1 MARPAAVFR
10 PGDVRSETTSMLK
23 KLLFSFGLLALG
35 SPAFA
40 GPLVLSIGGGQW
52 QNGVGP
58 SNVCIDYDNVGGT
71 GLDGVRWGVGEN
83 STSLPA
89 PLAGYDTLG
98 DACLTED
105 GWYAPVSGYNFTP
118 EGGPHVI
125 SDTSATFSLGTFEHL
140 NFPIQDGITQ
150 VDYQLTLNTNTV
162 GSPTPLTLTFQ
173 HNETDNE
180 CSTGPNCSD
189 DIVNV
194 LLPGTSLLFT
204 VGSDQYLFQLLGFS
218 DSALGTFS
226 NSFES
231 PENGSTKSQL
241 WASVT
246 PVPVPEP
253 ATMVLFGSGLFGL
266 GAALRRARRR
276 S

>member
-1 MARPAAVFR
+1 
-10 PGDVRSETTSMLK
+10 MLK

-40 GPLVLSIGGGQW
+40 GPLVLSIGGGKW
-52 QNGVGP
+52 QNGVAP
-58 SNVCIDYDNVGGT
+58 SNVCIDYDDVGGT
-71 GLDGVRWGVGEN
+71 GLDGVRWGVGTV
-83 STSLPA
+83 SSSLPA

-98 DACLTED
+98 DACVTAD
-105 GWYAPVSGYNFTP
+105 GWYAPVSGYNFDP
-118 EGGPHVI
+118 LGGLHVVD
-125 SDTSATFSLGTFEHL
+125 DTAVTFSLGTFQHL
-140 NFPIQDGITQ
+140 NYPIDDAITQ
-150 VDYQLTLNTNTV
+150 IEYQLTLNTNTV

-173 HNETDNE
+173 HNETDNA
-180 CSTGPNCSD
+180 CSGDHCSD

-194 LLPGTSLLFT
+194 LLPGTSILLT

-226 NSFES
+226 NSFQS
-231 PENGSTKSQL
+231 PEGDSKSSQL

-253 ATMVLFGSGLFGL
+253 ASLVLLGSGLVSI
-266 GAALRRARRR
+266 GAVVRRR
-276 S
+276 LQRSARL